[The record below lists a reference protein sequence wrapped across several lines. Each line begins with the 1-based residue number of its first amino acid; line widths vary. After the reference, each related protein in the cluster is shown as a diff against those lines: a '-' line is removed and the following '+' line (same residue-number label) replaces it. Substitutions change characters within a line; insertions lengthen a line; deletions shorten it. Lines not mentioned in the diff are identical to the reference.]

1 MLQGRNVCSN
11 PDELLLRQFK
21 DSLARSTTSV
31 TSFQDFS
38 EFRQRKA
45 DPKCSLNDVNP
56 LNRALGIYPIT
67 RRTPHSLRQHADLF
81 VMSNRVWTDSGRFRE
96 CPGMESLY
104 VVTHLSSMDPRMHSS
119 VKHFYGQLAATGWL
133 VDVNRWDEKAGLLTG
148 CGVRSQVI
156 DVLEAQIKRRPAM
169 KKVSTAVTKQRRN
182 FSQPKRTIGLDLG
195 DRNSWY
201 CVLDEGGQIRLE
213 QRVRTNAKAL
223 REVFGEM
230 PRSRIALETG
240 THSPW
245 ISRLLNDLGH
255 EVIVA
260 NARKVRLIGESR
272 KKDDRLDAQT
282 LARLARIDSVLL
294 CPVKHRS
301 AQAQAD
307 LTVIRARAALVRA
320 RTGLVNSARSLA
332 KSYGERLRGCNVRNM
347 NPEKAESLSPE
358 LQVALEPLLHAI
370 ESLSERIVEY
380 NDRIGAL
387 AEQRYPQ
394 VELLKQIKGVGT
406 LIALTFLLTLEDP
419 HRFRKSRDVGCYL
432 GLQPGRRN
440 SGQSEPQMH
449 ISKEGDPYLR
459 TLLVQGAQHI
469 LGPFGVDCDLR
480 RWGLKL
486 AERGGKSCKKRA
498 IVATA
503 RKLAV
508 LLHHLWVSGEVYEPL
523 HNSSRATVAAAA

>member
-1 MLQGRNVCSN
+1 
-11 PDELLLRQFK
+11 
-21 DSLARSTTSV
+21 
-31 TSFQDFS
+31 
-38 EFRQRKA
+38 
-45 DPKCSLNDVNP
+45 
-56 LNRALGIYPIT
+56 
-67 RRTPHSLRQHADLF
+67 
-81 VMSNRVWTDSGRFRE
+81 
-96 CPGMESLY
+96 
-104 VVTHLSSMDPRMHSS
+104 
-119 VKHFYGQLAATGWL
+119 
-133 VDVNRWDEKAGLLTG
+133 
-148 CGVRSQVI
+148 
-156 DVLEAQIKRRPAM
+156 M
-169 KKVSTAVTKQRRN
+169 KKVSIRAAGQSRN
-182 FSQPKRTIGLDLG
+182 ISQQKLTIGLDLG

-201 CVLDEGGQIRLE
+201 CVVDEAGQIQLE
-213 QRVRTNAKAL
+213 QRVRTSANAL
-223 REVFGEM
+223 QEVFGAL
-230 PRSRIALETG
+230 PRSRIALEIG

-245 ISRLLNDLGH
+245 ISRLLRQWGH

-272 KKDDRLDAQT
+272 QKDDRLDAQT
-282 LARLARIDSVLL
+282 LARLARIDPELL
-294 CPVKHRS
+294 YPVKHRS

-307 LTVIRARAALVRA
+307 LTVIRARAGLVRA
-320 RTGLVNSARSLA
+320 RTGLVNTARGLA
-332 KSYGERLRGCNVRNM
+332 KSYGERLRSCNVRNL

-358 LQVALEPLLHAI
+358 LQAALEPLLKAI

-380 NDRIGAL
+380 NERVENL
-387 AEQRYPQ
+387 AQQSYPQ
-394 VELLKQIKGVGT
+394 VALLKQIKGVGT

-486 AERGGKSCKKRA
+486 AERGGRNGKKRA

-508 LLHHLWVSGEVYEPL
+508 LLHHLWISGEAYEPL
-523 HNSSRATVAAAA
+523 HNSSRTTVAAAA